1 MHMSSLARASC
12 AVVGGAALVLAGS
25 PAVAADPGKHKDDDH
40 RVVVDGLN
48 NPRQLNWSADLK
60 TLVIAEAGRGGTTCV
75 PDMGCSG
82 PTGAVTLVKKPHQ
95 KRAVAVREVQGFQSF
110 AGPDGSFAV
119 GSNGADALE
128 TLDEGFI
135 IAGSDFDSP
144 PMQGG
149 AMLVAISE
157 SPGNHLIIDFADLAA
172 AERTQNPD
180 KRQIE
185 SNPYAILFVDPTPK
199 GPIGV
204 DGYALVADAAAN
216 TVWKVEPDLSY
227 EPPASTGCFTE
238 QAATN
243 PAFDWSQCFKVAI
256 TPWAV
261 FEPTSDLAYPG
272 PNATEAELEAY
283 QASRD
288 PEFVP
293 TSLATDK
300 KGHVYVGGLGSEV
313 AGAAEVVHF
322 TADGDEVER
331 FTGFTGITGVAVH
344 GHHLYV
350 SQLFG
355 DTPPMPEG
363 ETPAAEAPTTQGVPG
378 SIVKTDR
385 RDTDSE
391 RYAVDVPLPAG
402 LAADHKGRLYASVNS
417 VAPSGGIA
425 QSPFGPVGGGA
436 VWEIDWSDAELVE
449 D

>member
-1 MHMSSLARASC
+1 MHMSPLARASC
-12 AVVGGAALVLAGS
+12 AIVGGAALVLAGS
-25 PAVAADPGKHKDDDH
+25 PAVAADKDSDH

-48 NPRQLNWSADLK
+48 NPRQLNWSSDLK
-60 TLVIAEAGRGGTTCV
+60 TLVIAEAGRGGTACV
-75 PDMGCSG
+75 PEVGCSG
-82 PTGAVTLVKKPHQ
+82 PTGAITLVDRPHKKH
-95 KRAVAVREVQGFQSF
+95 AVAVRAVQGFRSF
-110 AGPDGSFAV
+110 AGPDGGFAV

-135 IAGSDFDSP
+135 IAGPDLGSP
-144 PMQGG
+144 PEESA
-149 AMLVAISE
+149 AMLLAVGE
-157 SPGNHLIIDFADLAA
+157 QPGSYLIIDFADLAA

-180 KRQIE
+180 GRQID

-216 TVWKVEPDLSY
+216 AVWKVEPDLSY

-243 PAFDWSQCFKVAI
+243 PDFDWSQCFKVAI

-261 FEPTSDLAYPG
+261 FPVTSVLPYPG
-272 PNATEAELEAY
+272 PNATKAQMDAY
-283 QASRD
+283 FAGRD

-300 KGHVYVGGLGSEV
+300 KGHVYVGGLGSGV
-313 AGAAEVVHF
+313 AGAAQVVQF
-322 TADGDEVER
+322 TAAGEEVTR
-331 FTGFTGITGVAVH
+331 FTGFTAITGVAVR

-355 DTPPMPEG
+355 PTPPMPEG
-363 ETPAAEAPTTQGVPG
+363 ETPADEAPTTEGVPG
-378 SIVKTDR
+378 QIIKTDR
-385 RDTDSE
+385 RDTDAE
-391 RYAVDVPLPAG
+391 RYAVEVPLPAG
-402 LAADHKGRLYASVNS
+402 LAVDRKGRLYASVNS
-417 VAPSGGIA
+417 IAPAGGLA
-425 QSPFGPVGGGA
+425 DSPFGAVGGGA

-449 D
+449 HD